1 MGLLRDYELSC
12 GPSFQALLQ
21 AAPAGVLLPPS
32 VRLPQAPAEVVDQRS
47 AAILHQDFE
56 TAVK

>member
-1 MGLLRDYELSC
+1 MDR
-12 GPSFQALLQ
+12 FTTLLQ
-21 AAPAGVLLPPS
+21 AAPAGVLHPS
-32 VRLPQAPAEVVDQRS
+32 VRLPQAPAEVVNQRS